1 MVKWACT
8 VEAVNDSY
16 TGDIED
22 LSERVLARLGSQDAS
37 VAFGDR
43 RIAASFTVDA
53 RLVLQAVE
61 TAQKT
66 WNKALDDQLAWS
78 IVSLSARR
86 GDQPDDL
93 PGLPKLLGVA
103 EVAKRLDVSKQRAA
117 ELART
122 HRLFPP
128 PVAELASGPVWTAW
142 QIGSF
147 QRSWTRKPG
156 RPPEST
162 AVETE
167 PQPLTESPENI
178 G

>member
-1 MVKWACT
+1 MAEWMCT

-16 TGDIED
+16 TGDVQD
-22 LSERVLARLGSQDAS
+22 LSDVLLTRLESYRGT

-43 RIAASFTVDA
+43 RILATFTVDA
-53 RLVLQAVE
+53 RLVLQATE
-61 TAQKT
+61 MAQKA

-86 GDQPDDL
+86 ADQPDDL

-103 EVAKRLDVSKQRAA
+103 EVAKQLDVSKQRAA

-128 PVAELASGPVWTAW
+128 PLAELASGPVWTAW

-147 QRSWTRKPG
+147 QRAWTRKPG
-156 RPPEST
+156 RPP
-162 AVETE
+162 
-167 PQPLTESPENI
+167 

>member
-1 MVKWACT
+1 MMKWTCT
-8 VEAVNDSY
+8 VEAVNDAY
-16 TGDIED
+16 AGDIQD
-22 LSERVLARLGSQDAS
+22 LSERVLARLGGRDAS

-43 RIAASFTVDA
+43 RIVATFTVDA

-61 TAQKT
+61 TAQKA
-66 WNKALDDQLAWS
+66 WNKVLDDELAWS
-78 IVSLSARR
+78 TVSLSARR

-93 PGLPKLLGVA
+93 PGLPELLGVA

-142 QIGSF
+142 QIGAF

-156 RPPEST
+156 RPPDLA
-162 AVETE
+162 AVESE
-167 PQPLTESPENI
+167 PQPLT
-178 G
+178 